1 MTGHQQLI
9 HGLHGN
15 HDVCI
20 AVAIYVPANTLGQV
34 FADAIQFLGR
44 RHRVKGQFVHVAPDE
59 TILRRAIVNI
69 RTLSITIS
77 GHSQITSGL
86 TGKMLSTKRL

>member
-9 HGLHGN
+9 HGLHGD

-20 AVAIYVPANTLGQV
+20 AVAIYIPTNTLRQV

-44 RHRVKGQFVHVAPDE
+44 RHRVKRQFVHVTPDE
-59 TILRRAIVNI
+59 TILRRPMVNI

-77 GHSQITSGL
+77 GNSQITSGL